1 MSSNCKQDF
10 SSAILEQ
17 CGTCIVITDLDGRI
31 RYANRAFQQ
40 LTGYSPLEVIG
51 DKISLLKSGL
61 TGNETYNSL
70 WSTIR
75 TGKAWRGEL
84 CNRKKSGELYWEAI
98 TITPICNESGV
109 VEDFVATIEDI
120 TIRKSLEQ
128 ERERLLGELRQAERK
143 IEGLHGLLPICSHCK
158 SIRCSNGRWQSL
170 EGYLNT
176 HSNAHLSHGV
186 CPECLAQHYP
196 AAARILKAV

>member
-1 MSSNCKQDF
+1 MSSKWKQDF
-10 SSAILEQ
+10 SSSILEQ

-31 RYANRAFQQ
+31 RYANWAFQK
-40 LTGYSPLEVIG
+40 LTGYSPLEVVG
-51 DKISLLKSGL
+51 NKISVLKSGL
-61 TGNETYNSL
+61 TEKETYHSL

-75 TGKAWRGEL
+75 AGKAWRGEL

-98 TITPICNESGV
+98 TITPICNEEGI

-120 TIRKSLEQ
+120 TVRKSLEQ
-128 ERERLLGELRQAERK
+128 ERERLLGELRDAERR

-158 SIRCSNGRWQSL
+158 SIRCSNGLWQSL
-170 EGYLNT
+170 ESYLDA

-196 AAARILKAV
+196 ATARRLKAV